1 MDYDLSRLST
11 RSFEQLIQ
19 SLAHSVVGP
28 GIVIFGDGPDGGRE
42 ATFEGNIAFPND
54 AERWQGYGIVQAKFK
69 QRPEASG
76 KDGDWALQEIK
87 DELKK
92 FTSAASKLK
101 KPEYYIFAT
110 NVVLTPVAE
119 VGGKDKLTRYLESQ
133 KVELGLKDFR
143 IWDYDQLRVM
153 LDGCA
158 DVRTTYAAWI
168 TAGDV
173 LAELIKMMQPQRHDF
188 REVMTGYLQK
198 ELCADQYVNLNQAGH
213 QPKDRIPL
221 AQVFVD
227 LPTGDQLQP
236 HGVIAGLLEIGS
248 WNLSPKATPHQ
259 TLVNLSSSATLPGR
273 VVFIGGPGQ
282 GKTTLSQ
289 FLCQLHR
296 VALLDMEDRQLISP
310 EASAASALIVE
321 QIAHEGLVLPSMP
334 RFPVRIELNRFA
346 ADLAAGRT
354 TSLFVYL
361 LRRIEQLS
369 ERTLTTDD
377 LRDWLKT
384 YPWLIV
390 LDGLDEVP
398 VSSNREQVIDSV
410 QNFLIDAQACNADLL
425 LVATTRPQGYNNDFS
440 PAYYRHFELIPLD
453 VPRALHYADRLLEQR
468 WGGDRDKI
476 ETLTQRLQRA
486 GEEDA
491 TARLMRSPL
500 QVTIMAML
508 VENVGQP
515 PRERWRLFNDYY
527 GVIYNREQQRDIP
540 AAELLNSYKAD
551 IDTIHQRVG
560 LRLQASSEQSGGT
573 DALLPQAEF
582 AELIK
587 QRLASEG
594 HAGADCERLQA
605 DIVNALIDRLVFLV
619 APQADKVGFE
629 IRSLQ
634 EFMAAECLMNGSD
647 QDVSQRLR
655 AIAPAAHWRNVF
667 LFAAGRCFHER
678 QHLRDTLYTL
688 CCELNEGEGIDGG
701 ELEKATLA
709 GSRLALEILED
720 GALAKAP
727 GQLKLF
733 ARLALRLLESLPSEE
748 QIRLA
753 NQYIPALE
761 ECFKSAIEE
770 QFNNSLFERHLAAWR
785 VLLHLD
791 FKNVIWANE
800 LAKSMWPGNSE
811 DSLKIIK
818 SLSGIHK
825 SDWLADKYA
834 QAILKVAPIKS
845 CYGNESGWPNDCSI
859 LIQRSE
865 RWRDFFNGFAENKR
879 LKIAIEG
886 VNCEYFNFLIVP
898 LDKQECGLLNDLVV
912 EGEFHFQW
920 KWLVKVSNF
929 SAGLNCSK
937 LDLAELVQEYF
948 SWSEL
953 EQKLLGSLLNWL
965 PWPVS
970 ACIVSSHGYDD
981 TNHLIP
987 AIKNGKLGNK
997 EDWFAAQT
1005 RWENIGITTEDLMYV
1020 PEGNLPFDDQI
1031 SKIGYPFDL
1040 PGSTIT
1046 DRNSNILTMRQL
1058 YDLWT
1063 SLEPSKAKV
1072 KIAGAILFS
1081 LSAMAEN
1088 NELWTSMPIDDVF
1101 DVVFN
1106 KQTTA
1111 FPWDMLGT
1119 FPEEF
1124 WVSEKSLFILESL
1137 EKDSFIRYFLTKNVN
1152 PFVAKLEGMVIA
1164 NPENASLLRL
1174 LGIACLIGH
1183 KVSSKIRVSPDNFV
1197 EEKYKYSALI
1207 LRVAQAD
1214 WDEDEATELADTL
1227 LKLKELYDYGI
1238 DSALK
1243 VINTQGLA
1251 CRAVELFLYRL
1262 FEGVPTNKWE
1272 LRRDILQAMLD
1283 QQRHR
1288 QAHVAV
1294 LPV

>member
-1 MDYDLSRLST
+1 MPKIMDYDLSRLST

-42 ATFEGNIAFPND
+42 ATFEGNIAFPNN

-69 QRPEASG
+69 QRPEGSG
-76 KDGDWALQEIK
+76 KDGDWALQELK

-92 FTSAASKLK
+92 FTSAESKLK

-119 VGGKDKLTRYLESQ
+119 VGGKDKLTRHLESQ
-133 KVELGLKDFR
+133 KVKLGLKDFR

-158 DVRTTYAAWI
+158 DVRTTYTAWI

-173 LAELIKMMQPQRHDF
+173 LAELIKMMQPQRHNF

-213 QPKDRIPL
+213 QQKDRILL

-248 WNLSPKATPHQ
+248 WNLSPKATPHEA
-259 TLVNLSSSATLPGR
+259 LLNLSSSATLPGR

-296 VALLDMEDRQLISP
+296 VALLDVEDRQLISP
-310 EASAASALIVE
+310 EARTASALIVD
-321 QIAHEGLVLPSMP
+321 QIAHEGLELPSMP
-334 RFPVRIELNRFA
+334 RFPVRIVLNSFA
-346 ADLAAGRT
+346 ADLAIGKA
-354 TSLFVYL
+354 TSLFDYL
-361 LRRIEQLS
+361 LRRIAHLS

-377 LRDWLKT
+377 LRGWLKA

-440 PAYYRHFELIPLD
+440 PAYYRHFELLPLA

-476 ETLTQRLQRA
+476 DTLTQRLQRA
-486 GEEDA
+486 GAEEA

-527 GVIYNREQQRDIP
+527 DVIYKREQQRDIP

-551 IDTIHQRVG
+551 IDAIHQRVG
-560 LRLQASSEQSGGT
+560 LRLQTISEQSGGT
-573 DALLPQAEF
+573 AALLPQAEF

-587 QRLASEG
+587 QRLAGEG

-605 DIVNALIDRLVFLV
+605 DIVNASIDRLVFLV

-720 GALAKAP
+720 GALVKAP
-727 GQLKLF
+727 AQLKLF
-733 ARLALRLLESLPSEE
+733 AKLALRLLELPPCEAKV
-748 QIRLA
+748 RLA
-753 NQYIPALE
+753 NQYVASLE
-761 ECFKSAIEE
+761 ECFKSAIK
-770 QFNNSLFERHLAAWR
+770 ERMATSDIERRLAAWS

-791 FKNVIWANE
+791 CQNIIWANE
-800 LAKSMWPGNSE
+800 LARNNWPSNAEESIQ
-811 DSLKIIK
+811 IIK
-818 SLSGIHK
+818 SLSGVSK
-825 SDWLADKYA
+825 GNWLADKYA
-834 QAILKVAPIKS
+834 MAILNTSPLQS
-845 CYGNESGWPNDCSI
+845 HYGNEKGWARDCSGLI
-859 LIQRSE
+859 LHSKDWVNFYGKLE
-865 RWRDFFNGFAENKR
+865 
-879 LKIAIEG
+879 KIDETKICIEG
-886 VNCEYFNFLIVP
+886 VDDDRFEMSFVPIVDSKVSD
-898 LDKQECGLLNDLVV
+898 LDKSLNKV
-912 EGEFHFQW
+912 EANKQW
-920 KWLVKVSNF
+920 KWLIQAWRF
-929 SAGLNCSK
+929 SLGLGCSK
-937 LDLAELVQEYF
+937 SHLAELLQEF
-948 SWSEL
+948 FGWTL
-953 EQKLLGSLLNWL
+953 NEQKSIGKMQNMLA
-965 PWPVS
+965 WPIS
-970 ACIVSSHGYDD
+970 ACISAVHA
-981 TNHLIP
+981 TEEKAQLIT
-987 AIKNGKLGNK
+987 AIKKGNLGDK
-997 EDWFAAQT
+997 EDWLSAQV
-1005 RWENIGITTEDLMYV
+1005 RWENAGITKDDLKFI
-1020 PEGNLPFDDQI
+1020 PERNLPFDNQI
-1031 SKIGYPFDL
+1031 AKIGYPFDL
-1040 PGSTIT
+1040 PGATI
-1046 DRNSNILTMRQL
+1046 IYQ
-1058 YDLWT
+1058 
-1063 SLEPSKAKV
+1063 
-1072 KIAGAILFS
+1072 
-1081 LSAMAEN
+1081 
-1088 NELWTSMPIDDVF
+1088 
-1101 DVVFN
+1101 
-1106 KQTTA
+1106 
-1111 FPWDMLGT
+1111 
-1119 FPEEF
+1119 
-1124 WVSEKSLFILESL
+1124 
-1137 EKDSFIRYFLTKNVN
+1137 DSRGCCRF
-1152 PFVAKLEGMVIA
+1152 GMI
-1164 NPENASLLRL
+1164 
-1174 LGIACLIGH
+1174 
-1183 KVSSKIRVSPDNFV
+1183 
-1197 EEKYKYSALI
+1197 
-1207 LRVAQAD
+1207 
-1214 WDEDEATELADTL
+1214 
-1227 LKLKELYDYGI
+1227 
-1238 DSALK
+1238 ALK
-1243 VINTQGLA
+1243 SN
-1251 CRAVELFLYRL
+1251 
-1262 FEGVPTNKWE
+1262 
-1272 LRRDILQAMLD
+1272 
-1283 QQRHR
+1283 
-1288 QAHVAV
+1288 
-1294 LPV
+1294 

>member
-11 RSFEQLIQ
+11 RTFEQLIQ
-19 SLAHSVVGP
+19 SLAYSVVGP

-42 ATFEGNIAFPND
+42 ATFEGKIAFPNN
-54 AERWQGYGIVQAKFK
+54 AERWQGYGVVQAKFK
-69 QRPEASG
+69 QRPEGSG
-76 KDGDWALQEIK
+76 KDGDWALQELK

-119 VGGKDKLTRYLESQ
+119 AGGKDRLTRYLESQ

-153 LDGCA
+153 LDSCA

-173 LAELIKMMQPQRHDF
+173 LAELIKTMQPQRHDF

-227 LPTGDQLQP
+227 LPTGDQHQP
-236 HGVIAGLLEIGS
+236 DGAIAGLLDIGS
-248 WNLSPKATPHQ
+248 WNLSPKATPHEA
-259 TLVNLSSSATLPGR
+259 LVNLRSSPTLPGR

-310 EASAASALIVE
+310 EARAASALIID

-334 RFPVRIELNRFA
+334 RFPVRIVLNSFA

-377 LRDWLKT
+377 LRSWLKA

-440 PAYYRHFELIPLD
+440 PAYYRHFELLPLD

-476 ETLTQRLQRA
+476 DILKQRLQRA
-486 GEEDA
+486 GEEEA

-527 GVIYNREQQRDIP
+527 RVIYNREQQRDIP

-551 IDTIHQRVG
+551 IDAIHQRVG
-560 LRLQASSEQSGGT
+560 LRLQAISEHSGGT
-573 DALLPQAEF
+573 DALLPNTEF

-587 QRLASEG
+587 QRLESEG
-594 HAGADCERLQA
+594 HTGQDGERLQA
-605 DIVNALIDRLVFLV
+605 DIVNASIDRLVFLV

-634 EFMAAECLMNGSD
+634 EFMAAECLMRGSD

-688 CCELNEGEGIDGG
+688 CCELNEGEGVDGG

-733 ARLALRLLESLPSEE
+733 ANLALRLLELPPCEEQTRLGRQYISLLEESFRNAVLERLKVSIFEQQLGAWRLLLYLDSMGENWARDILTREWPHCADNGIEIIKSGANLSFSERVIQSGRHSVLLAEPSEE
-748 QIRLA
+748 LYFGFTESPEESTGGIGRIFDYIGLKDFREMRVGGLDVEIAGIDKSHYLLNIIRIGFEF
-753 NQYIPALE
+753 NFIYDE
-761 ECFKSAIEE
+761 ELFSSAHYEWKWIVKAFKFCADIEC
-770 QFNNSLFERHLAAWR
+770 SKDILFELLSSFPSLSSNCRTLIERIKYKFSWPLEACLLAAKYCDTSQ
-785 VLLHLD
+785 LLLAISQGELGDREDWLAAQHRWETCGLTELD
-791 FKNVIWANE
+791 FVKVNNWMPFD
-800 LAKSMWPGNSE
+800 KSIGKVGYPFNLGGGKLYYRSSILDTVVDLYNTWSSIPISNIQGKKGFYAHF
-811 DSLKIIK
+811 LFA
-818 SLSGIHK
+818 LSGIVDSKEVWVYFEQDNIRELCDYVGDSFDCDILNAIPETFLEHPDFICFFEK
-825 SDWLADKYA
+825 IGEKKLSGQNTFFVNILERMFLNSSNSYCLLPFLAYACENGYKPCQKLYVDPDNLKETRYYIPSIVIMISKGDWLSSASQVDD
-834 QAILKVAPIKS
+834 IIKNTS
-845 CYGNESGWPNDCSI
+845 LNNEFIRSI
-859 LIQRSE
+859 LEI
-865 RWRDFFNGFAENKR
+865 
-879 LKIAIEG
+879 I
-886 VNCEYFNFLIVP
+886 
-898 LDKQECGLLNDLVV
+898 
-912 EGEFHFQW
+912 
-920 KWLVKVSNF
+920 
-929 SAGLNCSK
+929 
-937 LDLAELVQEYF
+937 
-948 SWSEL
+948 
-953 EQKLLGSLLNWL
+953 
-965 PWPVS
+965 
-970 ACIVSSHGYDD
+970 SSHS
-981 TNHLIP
+981 LI
-987 AIKNGKLGNK
+987 
-997 EDWFAAQT
+997 D
-1005 RWENIGITTEDLMYV
+1005 
-1020 PEGNLPFDDQI
+1020 
-1031 SKIGYPFDL
+1031 
-1040 PGSTIT
+1040 
-1046 DRNSNILTMRQL
+1046 
-1058 YDLWT
+1058 
-1063 SLEPSKAKV
+1063 
-1072 KIAGAILFS
+1072 
-1081 LSAMAEN
+1081 
-1088 NELWTSMPIDDVF
+1088 MP
-1101 DVVFN
+1101 VV
-1106 KQTTA
+1106 
-1111 FPWDMLGT
+1111 L
-1119 FPEEF
+1119 
-1124 WVSEKSLFILESL
+1124 
-1137 EKDSFIRYFLTKNVN
+1137 
-1152 PFVAKLEGMVIA
+1152 
-1164 NPENASLLRL
+1164 
-1174 LGIACLIGH
+1174 
-1183 KVSSKIRVSPDNFV
+1183 
-1197 EEKYKYSALI
+1197 
-1207 LRVAQAD
+1207 
-1214 WDEDEATELADTL
+1214 L
-1227 LKLKELYDYGI
+1227 LKRIYELLP
-1238 DSALK
+1238 A
-1243 VINTQGLA
+1243 NEWRQ
-1251 CRAVELFLYRL
+1251 
-1262 FEGVPTNKWE
+1262 
-1272 LRRDILQAMLD
+1272 RRDVLQAMLE

-1288 QAHVAV
+1288 QANVAV